1 MSGDTPDLPKALLS
15 NGHIRVKTC
24 RHGPMAYHVGD
35 TFIGRAFDLYG
46 EYAEAEAAF
55 LAQLLKP
62 GMVALDIGA
71 NIGALS
77 IFMAKAVGPGG
88 TVLAMEPQRPVFQL
102 LCANV
107 ALNALGNVY
116 TYHAAAGAS
125 EGTVMVPRI
134 DYAKG
139 GNFGGVSLIGTD
151 EGESVACHTI
161 DGLAPSRC
169 NLIKIDVE
177 GMENEVVAG
186 ATKTIGKFRP
196 AIYMEND
203 RRDRAEE
210 LFGRMFDLGYR
221 VYWHL
226 PMLYNPDNFFRNPEN
241 KYENLISR
249 NIICLP
255 AELQVKVENLEEITD
270 PTIKF

>member
-1 MSGDTPDLPKALLS
+1 MNGDAQDLPGPLLS
-15 NGHIRVKTC
+15 NGQIRVKTC
-24 RHGPMAYHVGD
+24 RHRPMAYHVGD
-35 TFIGRAFDLYG
+35 TYIGRAFDLYG
-46 EYAEAEAAF
+46 EYAEAEAVF

-62 GMVALDIGA
+62 GMAALDIGA

-77 IFMAKAVGPGG
+77 IFMANAVGPRGA
-88 TVLAMEPQRPVFQL
+88 VLAMEPQRQVFQL

-125 EGTVMVPRI
+125 EGTILVPRV

-139 GNFGGVSLIGTD
+139 GNFGGVSLIGT
-151 EGESVACHTI
+151 EKGEPVPCRTI
-161 DGLAPSRC
+161 DGLALGRC
-169 NLIKIDVE
+169 DLIKIDVE

-186 ATKTIGKFRP
+186 AAATIGRFRP
-196 AIYMEND
+196 TIYLEND
-203 RRDRAEE
+203 RRDRSEE
-210 LFGRMFDLGYR
+210 LLGRMLDLDYR

-226 PMLYNPDNFFRNPEN
+226 PKLYNPDNFFKNPVNE
-241 KYENLISR
+241 YENLISR

-255 AELQVKVENLEEITD
+255 AERQVTVENLKEITD
-270 PTIKF
+270 PAVAF

>member
-1 MSGDTPDLPKALLS
+1 MNGDAQDLPGPLLS
-15 NGHIRVKTC
+15 NGQIRVKTC

-35 TFIGRAFDLYG
+35 TYIGRAFDLYG
-46 EYAEAEAAF
+46 EYAEAEAVF

-62 GMVALDIGA
+62 GMAALDIGA

-77 IFMAKAVGPGG
+77 IFMANAVGPRGA
-88 TVLAMEPQRPVFQL
+88 VLAMEPQRQVFQL

-116 TYHAAAGAS
+116 TYHAAAGVS
-125 EGTVMVPRI
+125 EGTILVPRV

-139 GNFGGVSLIGTD
+139 GNFGGVSLIGT
-151 EGESVACHTI
+151 EKGEPVPCRTI
-161 DGLAPSRC
+161 DGLALGRC
-169 NLIKIDVE
+169 DLIKIDVE

-186 ATKTIGKFRP
+186 AAATIGRFRP
-196 AIYMEND
+196 TIYLEND
-203 RRDRAEE
+203 RRDRSEE
-210 LFGRMFDLGYR
+210 LLGRMLDLDYR

-226 PMLYNPDNFFRNPEN
+226 PKLYNPDNFFKNPVNE
-241 KYENLISR
+241 YENLISR

-255 AELQVKVENLEEITD
+255 AERQVTVENLKEITD
-270 PTIKF
+270 PAVAF